1 MGNVQGWEMIA
12 NTKQLKVVEIPVAG
26 TLDVPSALRKLASQ
40 IEAGEFGDAHNL
52 AWVID
57 CGDSRIECGLA
68 GRAPEPGATGFM
80 LFALAQRKIERGIL
94 GD

>member
-1 MGNVQGWEMIA
+1 MAKTVFTDN
-12 NTKQLKVVEIPVAG
+12 NPFKVVEIPVAG

-68 GRAPEPGATGFM
+68 GRAPEPGATGYL
-80 LFALAQRKIERGIL
+80 LFALAQRKIERGIF